1 MIARMRPFLFLAA
14 FACLSCAS
22 SPGSAETPKAN
33 AVLACKYGEGIPD
46 NPTPYTP
53 GPAVKTGQPTDTF
66 ARARRLFD
74 AEQYVDAIPVLQKVT
89 NGDSGDDEGNV
100 ELAEYFLGASFFRIR
115 QFGFAL
121 DAFKPIVTNPSHL
134 KHIEA
139 ALWLEKLA
147 EEPLTSERAVDLLY
161 LYTDV
166 DLARYDDANQRD
178 TLYRIQLARARAA
191 YRRGRYDEALGIL
204 LKVRAYEPLRQV
216 ADNCAE
222 LAAASRH
229 SPPK

>member
-1 MIARMRPFLFLAA
+1 M
-14 FACLSCAS
+14 
-22 SPGSAETPKAN
+22 
-33 AVLACKYGEGIPD
+33 
-46 NPTPYTP
+46 
-53 GPAVKTGQPTDTF
+53 
-66 ARARRLFD
+66 
-74 AEQYVDAIPVLQKVT
+74 T

-121 DAFKPIVTNPSHL
+121 DAFKSVVTNPSHL

-139 ALWLEKLA
+139 VLWLEKLA

-161 LYTDV
+161 LYTDA
-166 DLARYDDANQRD
+166 DLQRYDNASQRD
-178 TLYRIQLARARAA
+178 TLYRIQLARGRAA

-204 LKVRAYEPLRQV
+204 LKVRAYDPLRQL

-229 SPPK
+229 APQK